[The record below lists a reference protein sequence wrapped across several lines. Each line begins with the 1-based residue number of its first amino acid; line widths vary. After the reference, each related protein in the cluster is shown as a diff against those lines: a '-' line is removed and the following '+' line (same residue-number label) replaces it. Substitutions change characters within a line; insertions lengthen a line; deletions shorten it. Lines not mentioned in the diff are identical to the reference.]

1 MKNIGLQILGVI
13 TLVVVVML
21 IGPAIS
27 FWICYF
33 SGWLAKIVFGTT
45 LANAL
50 NTLFGTTRFT
60 PDMLPLTAG
69 ALGWIGGFFKNIKN
83 TKGDK

>member
-1 MKNIGLQILGVI
+1 MKNTGLTILGFI
-13 TLVVVVML
+13 ALVVAMMF
-21 IGPAIS
+21 IGPAII

-33 SGWLAKIVFGTT
+33 SDWIAKVVFGTT

-60 PDMLPLTAG
+60 PDMLPLAAG
-69 ALGWIGGFFKNIKN
+69 ALGWIGSFFKNIR
-83 TKGDK
+83 TKGGK

>member
-1 MKNIGLQILGVI
+1 MRNTGLTILGFI
-13 TLVVVVML
+13 ALVVTMMF

-33 SGWLAKIVFGTT
+33 SAWIAKVVFGTT

-69 ALGWIGGFFKNIKN
+69 ALGWIGSFFKSIK